1 MGVVVGVVV
10 VVTRIVAN
18 GVAQVVGTE
27 AVTVDLKVV
36 ETRIAGT
43 GVVDL
48 GVVRTKVGVGDAG
61 EV

>member
-1 MGVVVGVVV
+1 MV

-36 ETRIAGT
+36 EIRIAGT

-48 GVVRTKVGVGDAG
+48 GVVQTKAEVGDAG

>member
-43 GVVDL
+43 GAGDM
-48 GVVRTKVGVGDAG
+48 GVVQTTVGTGGA
-61 EV
+61 E